1 MRLGSPHQK
10 KHEAQFLT
18 NLILNDKIK
27 KKSILK
33 MIESKKKRVVIK
45 IIKIKL
51 DIKIKWNKML
61 RDEIKNKN
69 QLKINK

>member
-1 MRLGSPHQK
+1 MIKL
-10 KHEAQFLT
+10 
-18 NLILNDKIK
+18 K

-51 DIKIKWNKML
+51 DIKIK
-61 RDEIKNKN
+61 
-69 QLKINK
+69 

>member
-1 MRLGSPHQK
+1 
-10 KHEAQFLT
+10 
-18 NLILNDKIK
+18 
-27 KKSILK
+27 

>member
-1 MRLGSPHQK
+1 MIKL
-10 KHEAQFLT
+10 
-18 NLILNDKIK
+18 K

>member
-10 KHEAQFLT
+10 KHEAQFST
-18 NLILNDKIK
+18 NLILNDKIEKKINFKNDWKQK
-27 KKSILK
+27 KKG
-33 MIESKKKRVVIK
+33 VVIK
-45 IIKIKL
+45 IMKIKL

-69 QLKINK
+69 QLKNK